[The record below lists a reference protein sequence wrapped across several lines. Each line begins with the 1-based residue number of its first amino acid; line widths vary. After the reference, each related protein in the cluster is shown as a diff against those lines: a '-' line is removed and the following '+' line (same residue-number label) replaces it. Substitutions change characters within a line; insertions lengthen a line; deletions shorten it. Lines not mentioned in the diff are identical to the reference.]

1 MKMLTGLLLPTSG
14 KATVAGF
21 DVFSETE
28 SIKRNIGYMSQRFSL
43 YDDLTARENI
53 RFFGGIYGLSSSIIK
68 EKSEALLSSLDL
80 IAVADSRISDLPLGW
95 NRNSLFPLPFC
106 MNLKSFFLTNPQEG
120 LIH

>member
-1 MKMLTGLLLPTSG
+1 VSQSFIPKSLPVHSESSGLLTASHFSVGAGEVFRLFSVQTGAGKTTAMKMLTGLLLPTSG

-53 RFFGGIYGLSSSIIK
+53 RFFGRHL
-68 EKSEALLSSLDL
+68 
-80 IAVADSRISDLPLGW
+80 W
-95 NRNSLFPLPFC
+95 PFIL
-106 MNLKSFFLTNPQEG
+106 N
-120 LIH
+120 H